1 MYICTRDAE
10 SMSRAGGADSDAAS
24 AAPHAMDLRVS
35 MLRRA
40 MGGVWRGMR
49 YRKRCSCVS
58 REGRRMTEVV
68 IFINITTGS
77 MSFSKNNL

>member
-1 MYICTRDAE
+1 MYICTRDAK

-40 MGGVWRGMR
+40 IGGGGGGGGGGNWLARAACGEGDARG
-49 YRKRCSCVS
+49 
-58 REGRRMTEVV
+58 E
-68 IFINITTGS
+68 TGAR
-77 MSFSKNNL
+77 